1 MKKVLLSVALI
12 AASFTTFAQIGIG
25 TTTPEGALD
34 VVSTNSAL
42 ILPRVA
48 NTAAVA
54 TPVNGMLV
62 YDLSTNCF
70 KGYQNGGWSDC
81 GFAPSAAAVAA
92 STSVLSQIGSQ
103 ADSPDTENAVITA
116 ADLSNILPAI
126 TGVIAA
132 NQTAYQDYIDAN
144 PDAFSSPAT
153 QAEVQAMVDAVN
165 AVASD
170 AVLTQIGN
178 EADNPDSVNSV
189 VTVAQLGYILPALTG
204 IESAHE
210 ASYQNYID
218 GNPDAF
224 SSPATQAEVQAMV
237 DAIGPQDVVSTTGK
251 IWMDRNLGATQV
263 AESSNDAAA
272 YGDMYQ
278 WGRAADGHQLRTNTT
293 TTSTLATTST
303 PGHGDF
309 ITSGTG
315 DWLAT
320 QEVDLWQGVSG
331 TNNPCPTG
339 YRLPTATEFSNEV
352 SSFGS
357 LNLDGA
363 YKSVL
368 KLTATGSRSYGNGSI
383 NPPGGAGNY
392 WSSTV
397 SGDYSR
403 SLGFSNISA
412 SVGTSNRGF
421 GMSVRCIKN

>member
-1 MKKVLLSVALI
+1 
-12 AASFTTFAQIGIG
+12 
-25 TTTPEGALD
+25 
-34 VVSTNSAL
+34 
-42 ILPRVA
+42 
-48 NTAAVA
+48 
-54 TPVNGMLV
+54 
-62 YDLSTNCF
+62 
-70 KGYQNGGWSDC
+70 
-81 GFAPSAAAVAA
+81 
-92 STSVLSQIGSQ
+92 
-103 ADSPDTENAVITA
+103 
-116 ADLSNILPAI
+116 
-126 TGVIAA
+126 
-132 NQTAYQDYIDAN
+132 
-144 PDAFSSPAT
+144 
-153 QAEVQAMVDAVN
+153 
-165 AVASD
+165 
-170 AVLTQIGN
+170 
-178 EADNPDSVNSV
+178 
-189 VTVAQLGYILPALTG
+189 
-204 IESAHE
+204 
-210 ASYQNYID
+210 
-218 GNPDAF
+218 
-224 SSPATQAEVQAMV
+224 
-237 DAIGPQDVVSTTGK
+237 
-251 IWMDRNLGATQV
+251 
-263 AESSNDAAA
+263 
-272 YGDMYQ
+272 

>member
-1 MKKVLLSVALI
+1 M
-12 AASFTTFAQIGIG
+12 
-25 TTTPEGALD
+25 
-34 VVSTNSAL
+34 
-42 ILPRVA
+42 A

-103 ADSPDTENAVITA
+103 ADSPDTENAVVTA

-263 AESSNDAAA
+263 ATSSADAAA

-303 PGHGDF
+303 PGQGDF